1 MQQPL
6 ARECQTLDHAGPADI
21 EAIRSL
27 FREYAAW
34 LSIDLSF
41 QNFEDEL
48 AALPG
53 DYAPPSGC
61 ILLARIDA
69 EPAGC
74 VALRKIDDETCE
86 MKRLWVRRS
95 CAGRKLGRRLAE
107 AVIAE
112 ASRMGY
118 QRMRLDTMPLMTE
131 AIALYRS
138 LGFHEIPA
146 YRFNPVP
153 GTLFL
158 ELELSRRTHAQGS

>member
-1 MQQPL
+1 MIEP
-6 ARECQTLDHAGPADI
+6 ATPADV
-21 EAIRSL
+21 ETIRDL
-27 FREYAAW
+27 FREYASW
-34 LSIDLSF
+34 LGIDLSF
-41 QNFEDEL
+41 QSFEKEL

-61 ILLARIDA
+61 LLLARV
-69 EPAGC
+69 EGHPAGC

-95 CAGRKLGRRLAE
+95 FSGRKLGRRLAE

-112 ASRMGY
+112 ATRIGY
-118 QRMRLDTMPLMTE
+118 RRMRLDTMPQMVE

-138 LGFHEIPA
+138 LGFREIPP

>member
-6 ARECQTLDHAGPADI
+6 ARERQTLDQTGRADM
-21 EAIRSL
+21 ETIRSL

-34 LSIDLSF
+34 LAIDLSF

-61 ILLARIDA
+61 ILLARIDD

-74 VALRKIDDETCE
+74 VALRKIDNQSCE

-95 CAGRKLGRRLAE
+95 FTGRKLGRRLAE

-112 ASRMGY
+112 APRMGY
-118 QRMRLDTMPLMTE
+118 QRMRLDTMPLMVE

-138 LGFHEIPA
+138 LGFREIPP

-158 ELELSRRTHAQGS
+158 ELDLQGRAHAQGC

>member
-1 MQQPL
+1 MQPL
-6 ARECQTLDHAGPADI
+6 AHAGPADM
-21 EAIRSL
+21 ETIRTL
-27 FREYAAW
+27 FREYATW
-34 LSIDLSF
+34 LGIDLSF

-53 DYAPPSGC
+53 EYASPFGC

-74 VALRKIDDETCE
+74 VALRKIDDDTCE
-86 MKRLWVRRS
+86 MKRLWVRRKFS
-95 CAGRKLGRRLAE
+95 GRKLGRLLTEALISEGARL
-107 AVIAE
+107 
-112 ASRMGY
+112 GY
-118 QRMRLDTMPLMTE
+118 RRMRLDTMPLMVE

-138 LGFHEIPA
+138 LGFREIPP

-158 ELELSRRTHAQGS
+158 ELDLHGRAHAQGC

>member
-1 MQQPL
+1 M
-6 ARECQTLDHAGPADI
+6 LDHAGPADL
-21 EAIRSL
+21 ETIRSR

-34 LSIDLSF
+34 LAIDLSF
-41 QNFEDEL
+41 QNFVDEL

-61 ILLARIDA
+61 ILLARIDD

-74 VALRKIDDETCE
+74 VALRKIDADVCE
-86 MKRLWVRRS
+86 MKRLWVRRTF
-95 CAGRKLGRRLAE
+95 AGRKLGRRLAE
-107 AVIAE
+107 AVISE
-112 ASRMGY
+112 AARMGY
-118 QRMRLDTMPLMTE
+118 QRMRLDTMPLMAE

-138 LGFHEIPA
+138 LGFHEIRP

-158 ELELSRRTHAQGS
+158 ELDLQGRANAQGC

>member
-6 ARECQTLDHAGPADI
+6 AREGQMLEPSTPADI
-21 EAIRSL
+21 ETIRSL

-34 LSIDLSF
+34 LNIDLSF

-69 EPAGC
+69 HPAGC
-74 VALRKIDDETCE
+74 VALRKIDPETCE

-95 CAGRKLGRRLAE
+95 FTGRKLGRRLAE
-107 AVIAE
+107 AVISE
-112 ASRMGY
+112 AA
-118 QRMRLDTMPLMTE
+118 RL
-131 AIALYRS
+131 
-138 LGFHEIPA
+138 
-146 YRFNPVP
+146 
-153 GTLFL
+153 
-158 ELELSRRTHAQGS
+158 

>member
-1 MQQPL
+1 M
-6 ARECQTLDHAGPADI
+6 LDHAGPADI

-34 LSIDLSF
+34 LGIDLSF

-53 DYAPPSGC
+53 DYAPPTGC

-74 VALRKIDDETCE
+74 VALRKIDADTCE

-95 CAGRKLGRRLAE
+95 FSGRKLGRGLAE

-112 ASRMGY
+112 AARMGY
-118 QRMRLDTMPLMTE
+118 QRMRLDTMPQMVE

-138 LGFHEIPA
+138 LGFREIPP

-158 ELELSRRTHAQGS
+158 ELDLHGRAHAQGS

>member
-1 MQQPL
+1 MIEP
-6 ARECQTLDHAGPADI
+6 ATPADV
-21 EAIRSL
+21 ETIRDL
-27 FREYAAW
+27 FREYASW
-34 LSIDLSF
+34 LGIDLSF
-41 QNFEDEL
+41 QSFEEEL
-48 AALPG
+48 AGLPG
-53 DYAPPSGC
+53 DYAPPTGC
-61 ILLARIDA
+61 ILLARV
-69 EPAGC
+69 EGHPAGC

-95 CAGRKLGRRLAE
+95 FSGRKLGRRLAD

-112 ASRMGY
+112 ATRIGY
-118 QRMRLDTMPLMTE
+118 RRMRLDTMPQMVE

-138 LGFHEIPA
+138 LGFREIPP